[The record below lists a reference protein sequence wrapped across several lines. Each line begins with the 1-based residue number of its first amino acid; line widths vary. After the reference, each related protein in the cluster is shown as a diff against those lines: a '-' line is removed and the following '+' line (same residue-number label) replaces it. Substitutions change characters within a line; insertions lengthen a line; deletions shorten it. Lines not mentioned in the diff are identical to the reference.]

1 MTSPHSGHRAGAGR
15 KATPGYECG
24 IGTCGGKVELGER
37 KGVKE
42 KEEQEEQGKF
52 MGEVTERSERSGD
65 GEVASD
71 LIFAGFA
78 CIVFVVAGL
87 VVVFLE

>member
-1 MTSPHSGHRAGAGR
+1 M
-15 KATPGYECG
+15 
-24 IGTCGGKVELGER
+24 
-37 KGVKE
+37 KE